1 MTRINKITV
10 EICMVGDDI
19 WKIYTNILY
28 KVYIFINVLDI
39 YKIFILNMLN
49 IS

>member
-1 MTRINKITV
+1 M